1 MNEQQV
7 AETELRRYLLGE
19 LTLEERVLIEER
31 MFLDSA
37 YMQLARAVKDEL
49 VDEYAHQDLTPAER
63 EQFESHFLARPEH
76 RDDLRIAQ
84 ALKRYLASEAA
95 SAEASTAPSTA
106 AASPAASGGNARPF
120 TKRVREFL
128 SSLFGRRAFL
138 GLSFAAALIIL
149 SIITWLAVGSWRL
162 QEIRPPLQAQDP
174 TPEQP
179 AQGPQQPP
187 ESAGA
192 TPDNSRG
199 PGGGEVAGGQDGGRP
214 TPTPG
219 GRQGGDPA
227 GRQGGRQQGAP
238 PPTGQTP
245 TRVVAF
251 VLTPGGGV
259 RGEGQ
264 GESVSIAADVGTV
277 VLRLPLVDEEN
288 YSHYRATLETGGRV
302 TRPFDRLTAAVDPEL
317 GSVVQIRV
325 PADLLRSQ
333 RYQIKLTGIAAD
345 GRTRNLPSY
354 TFAVKRR

>member
-7 AETELRRYLLGE
+7 EETELRRYLLGE

-37 YMQLARAVKDEL
+37 YMQLARTVKDEL

-63 EQFESHFLARPEH
+63 QQFESHFLARPAH
-76 RDDLRIAQ
+76 RDDLKIAQ

-95 SAEASTAPSTA
+95 SAEAATAPSA
-106 AASPAASGGNARPF
+106 VVSPAASGGNARPF

-128 SSLFGRRAFL
+128 SSLFGRRAVL

-149 SIITWLAVGSWRL
+149 SVITWLAVGSWRL

-174 TPEQP
+174 TPPQP

-199 PGGGEVAGGQDGGRP
+199 PGGEVAGGQDGGRP
-214 TPTPG
+214 STTPG
-219 GRQGGDPA
+219 GRQGGDPG
-227 GRQGGRQQGAP
+227 GRHGGRQQVTP

-251 VLTPGGGV
+251 VLLPGGGV
-259 RGEGQ
+259 RGEGR

-277 VLRLPLVDEEN
+277 VLRLPLVEEEN

-302 TRPFDRLTAAVDPEL
+302 TRAFDRLTAENDPEL
-317 GSVVQIRV
+317 KSVVQVRV
-325 PADLLRSQ
+325 PANLLRGQ
-333 RYQIKLTGIAAD
+333 RYQVKLTGIAAD

-354 TFAVKRR
+354 TFAVERR

>member
-7 AETELRRYLLGE
+7 EETELRRYLLGE

-49 VDEYAHQDLTPAER
+49 VDEYANQDLTPAER
-63 EQFESHFLARPEH
+63 EQFETHFLARPEH

-84 ALKRYLASEAA
+84 ALKRHL
-95 SAEASTAPSTA
+95 
-106 AASPAASGGNARPF
+106 ASPAASGGNARPF

-128 SSLFGRRAFL
+128 SSLFGRRAVL
-138 GLSFAAALIIL
+138 GLSFATALIIL
-149 SIITWLAVGSWRL
+149 SVITWLAVGSWRL

-174 TPEQP
+174 TPPQP

-199 PGGGEVAGGQDGGRP
+199 PGGEVAGGQDGGRP
-214 TPTPG
+214 STTPG
-219 GRQGGDPA
+219 GRQGGVPA
-227 GRQGGRQQGAP
+227 GRQGGRQQGTP

-251 VLTPGGGV
+251 VLLSGGGV
-259 RGEGQ
+259 RGEGR

-277 VLRLPLVDEEN
+277 VLRLPLVEEAN
-288 YSHYRATLETGGRV
+288 FSSYRATLETGGRV
-302 TRPFDRLTAAVDPEL
+302 IRPFDRLTAEVDPEL
-317 GSVVQIRV
+317 GSVVQVRV
-325 PADLLRSQ
+325 PADLLRGQ
-333 RYQIKLTGIAAD
+333 RYQVKLTGIAAD

-354 TFAVKRR
+354 TFAVERR

>member
-1 MNEQQV
+1 MKEQLV
-7 AETELRRYLLGE
+7 EETELRRYLLGE
-19 LTLEERVLIEER
+19 LTLEERVLVEER

-37 YMQLARAVKDEL
+37 YMQLARAVKDGL

-95 SAEASTAPSTA
+95 SAEAATAPSVA
-106 AASPAASGGNARPF
+106 VSPAASGGNARPF

-128 SSLFGRRAFL
+128 SSLFGRRAIL

-149 SIITWLAVGSWRL
+149 SVITWLAVGSWRL

-174 TPEQP
+174 TPPPP

-192 TPDNSRG
+192 APDNSRG
-199 PGGGEVAGGQDGGRP
+199 PGGGEVAGGQDGVRP
-214 TPTPG
+214 STTPG
-219 GRQGGDPA
+219 GRPGGDPA
-227 GRQGGRQQGAP
+227 GRQGGRQQGTP

-251 VLTPGGGV
+251 VLLPGGGV
-259 RGEGQ
+259 RGGER
-264 GESVSIAADVGTV
+264 GESVSVAADVGTV
-277 VLRLPLVDEEN
+277 VLRLPLVDEGD
-288 YSHYRATLETGGRV
+288 YSHYRATLETRGRLA
-302 TRPFDRLTAAVDPEL
+302 RAFDRLPAEVDPEL
-317 GSVVQIRV
+317 GSVVQVRV
-325 PADLLRSQ
+325 PADLLRGR
-333 RYQIKLTGIAAD
+333 RYQVKLTGITAD

-354 TFAVKRR
+354 TFAVERR